1 MAKKAYIGVGGIA
14 RKVKKGYVGV
24 NSIKYTLRNI
34 APTINGKTGFNAG
47 SASTTHTKYASS
59 SLMLTG
65 TTSTPEVTAMS
76 NATYPLVK
84 DHKYYARVEI
94 YQESV
99 VGSSDFYWPVA
110 EPSFYNGK
118 VATAGKWKII
128 NAVSTRSSWD
138 SGSYNLRLDFNNNN
152 NAGYMW
158 FDGLMLIDLTEAFG
172 EGNEPTATWMKKNVP
187 FFTGTLDIE
196 KKTTEGVARPI
207 KKAYIG
213 IGGVARPCWGGGE
226 LTYYGT
232 ITSMNAPNNSLAA
245 TTVGDYALFGGG
257 VSGSNYSATVTAY
270 DISLTRTTPTTLSSA
285 RSSLAATTVGDYAL
299 FGGGYTGSY
308 STVVN
313 AYNTSLTRTRPTDLS
328 SGTADLAA
336 TTVGNYALFGGGFI
350 STGYNDSVY
359 VYDKSLTKNVLSNTS
374 YGARYLAATTIG
386 NYALFGGGNRSGTSS
401 VSVVYSYN
409 SSLTKASAT
418 SLSTARMRLAAT
430 TVGNYALFGGGSTTT
445 RSTYTSTVDAYDMSL
460 TRTTPAALSKGRYF
474 LSATAVGNYALFG
487 GGFISSTTNVV
498 DAYDSDLTRT
508 TPTALSIDRQMLAAT
523 TVGNYALFGGGLS
536 STSSYSNAVD
546 AYMIA

>member
-34 APTINGKTGFNAG
+34 APTINGRTGFNAG

-65 TTSTPEVTAMS
+65 TTSTVEVTAMS
-76 NATYPLVK
+76 NDTYPLVK
-84 DHKYYARVEI
+84 GHKYYARVEI

-110 EPSFYNGK
+110 EPSVYHGK

-128 NAVSTRSSWD
+128 SAVSTRSSWD

-213 IGGVARPCWGGGE
+213 IGGVARPCWSGGE
-226 LTYYGT
+226 LSYYGT

-257 VSGSNYSATVTAY
+257 
-270 DISLTRTTPTTLSSA
+270 
-285 RSSLAATTVGDYAL
+285 YA
-299 FGGGYTGSY
+299 GRY
-308 STVVN
+308 STVVD
-313 AYNTSLTRTRPTDLS
+313 AYNTSLTRTIPTALS
-328 SGTADLAA
+328 SGTDDLAA
-336 TTVGNYALFGGGFI
+336 TTVGNYALFGGGLI

-418 SLSTARMRLAAT
+418 SLSTARMMLAAT

-445 RSTYTSTVDAYDMSL
+445 SSTYTSTVDAYDMSL
-460 TRTTPAALSKGRYF
+460 TRTTPAALSKGRYC

-487 GGFISSTTNVV
+487 GGSISRTTNVV
-498 DAYDSDLTRT
+498 DAYDSNLTRT
-508 TPTALSIDRQMLAAT
+508 TPTALSIDRQNLAAT
-523 TVGNYALFGGGLS
+523 TVGNYALFGGGIS
-536 STSSYSNAVD
+536 STSSYSSVVD
-546 AYMIA
+546 AYTVA